1 MTEITFNKK
10 EIDKAMERL
19 DSFEEKPLSK
29 KKIQTGG
36 SDGYLAIDVA
46 QAVDRLKA
54 RTLTEK
60 TFYDMT
66 LKKTFLCISLEDFD
80 EIFGDLK

>member
-46 QAVDRLKA
+46 QAVDRLK
-54 RTLTEK
+54 EG
-60 TFYDMT
+60 
-66 LKKTFLCISLEDFD
+66 LKKNSGFEYMNNWELID

>member
-46 QAVDRLKA
+46 QAVDRLKDDFKGMNGEV
-54 RTLTEK
+54 LLELS
-60 TFYDMT
+60 
-66 LKKTFLCISLEDFD
+66 LKKR
-80 EIFGDLK
+80 FGDLTQ

>member
-46 QAVDRLKA
+46 QAVDRLK
-54 RTLTEK
+54 EK
-60 TFYDMT
+60 LLNYQYQTSPELNEYCN
-66 LKKTFLCISLEDFD
+66 KHIEKQIN

>member
-19 DSFEEKPLSK
+19 DSFEEKPLKRKRRQLIS
-29 KKIQTGG
+29 G
-36 SDGYLAIDVA
+36 SFIYDEEDVA
-46 QAVDRLKA
+46 QAVDRLK
-54 RTLTEK
+54 RRLRS
-60 TFYDMT
+60 YDSPTITVSEM
-66 LKKTFLCISLEDFD
+66 ID

>member
-19 DSFEEKPLSK
+19 DSFEEKPLREK
-29 KKIQTGG
+29 EVAWDNDDFRYGFHYK
-36 SDGYLAIDVA
+36 DVA
-46 QAVDRLKA
+46 QAVDRLKEEIKDYYEIREENNA
-54 RTLTEK
+54 V
-60 TFYDMT
+60 FS
-66 LKKTFLCISLEDFD
+66 IID